1 LVKNLELIGRA
12 INFAARHWGIAPSD
26 TEDFASEVKLQL
38 IENDYA
44 VLRSFEGRSSLA
56 TFISTVVQRMA
67 IDYNNRAW
75 GRWRA
80 SAGAKRLG
88 ALAIDLEEL
97 LLRDRRT
104 LNEAVTLLGSKHQ
117 GVTLESLQA
126 LAAKLPKRAPPR
138 RIIPLDD
145 VSQEKLTRPADA
157 NEAVVAEERRSA
169 ARKLSEL
176 FAAILGRLPH
186 QDRLILQFRFEGNMT
201 VAQIARSLSL
211 DQKATYRRIEQTL
224 RKIRRELEREGIK
237 PPDAADLIEKD
248 EIFVHFDIGNQI
260 LRQSMLDDE
269 RTGPHTE
276 ES

>member
-1 LVKNLELIGRA
+1 
-12 INFAARHWGIAPSD
+12 
-26 TEDFASEVKLQL
+26 
-38 IENDYA
+38 
-44 VLRSFEGRSSLA
+44 
-56 TFISTVVQRMA
+56 MA

-80 SAGAKRLG
+80 SAKAKRLG

-97 LLRDRRT
+97 LLRDKRT

-117 GVTLESLQA
+117 GVTLESLRA
-126 LAAKLPKRAPPR
+126 LAAKLPNRAPPR
-138 RIIPLDD
+138 RIIPLNDAPL
-145 VSQEKLTRPADA
+145 EKLTKPADA

-169 ARKLSEL
+169 AGELSQL
-176 FAAILGRLPH
+176 CAAILGRLPY
-186 QDRLILQFRFEGNMT
+186 QDRLILQLRFEGNMA

-211 DQKATYRRIEQTL
+211 DQTATYRRIEQTL

-237 PPDAADLIEKD
+237 PSDVADLIEKD

-260 LRQSMLDDE
+260 LRQSILADE
-269 RTGPHTE
+269 RTGPQTE